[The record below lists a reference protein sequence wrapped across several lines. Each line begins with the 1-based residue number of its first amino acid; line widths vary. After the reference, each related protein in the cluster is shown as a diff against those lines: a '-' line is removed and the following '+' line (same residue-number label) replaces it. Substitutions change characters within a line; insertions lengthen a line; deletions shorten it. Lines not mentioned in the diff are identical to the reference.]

1 MANCELCGKE
11 TSLVSAIVEGVQM
24 SLCKNCAGH
33 GKVLDIPVI
42 KRAPEK
48 HRTVRDDEPVEQLR
62 RDFSEVLR
70 GERRKR
76 NMTQSEF
83 AQLLNDRESAVA
95 HYENGTQKPSI
106 ELAKKLEKRLG
117 VPLVETVVP
126 GSEFVVAKTHSGVM
140 TLGDLIKRKS

>member
-11 TSLVSAIVEGVQM
+11 TSLVPAIVEGVQM

-33 GKVLDIPVI
+33 GRVIDIPVV

-48 HRTVRDDEPVEQLR
+48 RTGHDEQPVEQIR
-62 RDFSEVLR
+62 RDFSEVMR

-83 AQLLNDRESAVA
+83 AKLLNDRESAVA

-117 VPLVETVVP
+117 VPLVETITP
-126 GSEFVVAKTHSGVM
+126 GSEFVVQKTHSGVM
-140 TLGDLIKRKS
+140 TLGDLIKKKM